1 MFEQTELKY
10 EIGGLFLKNRPNVL
24 TGWILVIGTVP
35 AVGAQVGFLEAGE
48 VKALQNIYIC

>member
-35 AVGAQVGFLEAGE
+35 AVGAKVGFLEAGE
-48 VKALQNIYIC
+48 VKALKNIYIC